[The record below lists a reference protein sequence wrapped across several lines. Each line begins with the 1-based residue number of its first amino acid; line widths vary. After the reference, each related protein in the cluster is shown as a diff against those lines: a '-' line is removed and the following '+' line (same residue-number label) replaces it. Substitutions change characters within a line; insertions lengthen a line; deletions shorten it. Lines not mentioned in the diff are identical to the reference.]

1 MFELVRSARF
11 EDTRAVGR
19 AHVPADLAVLAD
31 HFPGVPVLPGSLQIE
46 LCAQIAGPL
55 AEQALAARH
64 GLERWAFLALVRHAA
79 FYTVATLPIDL
90 TITAELRRVE
100 PSTVVVAVAAVDAS
114 RGDEPVCRGELVM
127 AMREAESQWAEAIA
141 SARARVAAWKANA

>member
-11 EDTRAVGR
+11 EDSRAVGR
-19 AHVPADLAVLAD
+19 AHVPADLAFLAD

-64 GLERWAFLALVRHAA
+64 GVERWAFLAMVRHAA

-90 TITAELRRVE
+90 TLTAELRRVE
-100 PSTVVVAVAAVDAS
+100 LAACVVAVEAVAAS
-114 RGDEPVCRGELVM
+114 RGGELVCRGELMM
-127 AMREAESQWAEAIA
+127 AMREAQGPWEGAIA
-141 SARARVAAWKANA
+141 AARARVAAWKANA